1 MPSFPLRSAEP
12 ARSGGSATQAA
23 ILSPAV
29 RRWQPCSALW
39 LYVAA
44 CCFALALVSCRP
56 AEKPRGGTEA
66 AAEPVRLKLLVV
78 DDPDLAREIERQW
91 NARGS
96 GELVVEAIDR
106 KRLETMR
113 RLPADM
119 IVFPSRL
126 LGRLAMEQLIG
137 PWPISGEGAGRSDP
151 DVFPLQRFREMRWG
165 ATWYAV
171 TFGSPQFVL
180 YLRNDR
186 LEALRREIP
195 LTWEAYAELAEQLH
209 REAQSKA
216 AGVTPFALAEPL
228 GPGWA
233 APVLLARA
241 AGYVGH
247 ASQYSGLFDFT
258 SMEPLINEPPFVQ
271 ALEELV
277 AAARL
282 APPEVLEADPA
293 TVKRWFYEGK
303 VALAWGWPTRTF
315 DIAAEVDK
323 PIEVDSV
330 RFARL
335 PGARKA
341 YLFGQSEWA
350 SRGSRDDPHVPL
362 LGTAGRLGAVVR
374 GTSRRQ
380 EAAAALAWLSG
391 KEIGVTISTASPA
404 TTAYRASHRSDL
416 RWLDQGLP
424 DVLAAQYGD
433 LVQQSQSQGVAL
445 FSPRIP
451 GASRYLSVLDEAV
464 RRAVRE
470 QASAQECLDEVAKK
484 WANITREL
492 GKDAQIE
499 AYHRSLGLRR

>member
-1 MPSFPLRSAEP
+1 MPSFQLCSAEP
-12 ARSGGSATQAA
+12 ARSGGSATQGA
-23 ILSPAV
+23 ILSPPV
-29 RRWQPCSALW
+29 RRWQPCSTPW
-39 LYVAA
+39 LFLVP

-56 AEKPRGGTEA
+56 AETPRDKTETPP
-66 AAEPVRLKLLVV
+66 EPVRLKLLVV
-78 DDPDLAREIERQW
+78 DDPGLAREIERQW

-96 GELVVEAIDR
+96 GELTVEAIEG

-126 LGRLAMEQLIG
+126 LGRLVIEDLIG
-137 PWPISGEGAGRSDP
+137 PWPTSGEGAGRSDP
-151 DVFPLQRFREMRWG
+151 DIFPLQRFREMRWG

-186 LEALRREIP
+186 LASLRREP
-195 LTWEAYAELAEQLH
+195 PQTWEEYAELGGQWH
-209 REAQSKA
+209 REAQSKTGGA
-216 AGVTPFALAEPL
+216 TPFALAEPL

-258 SMEPLINEPPFVQ
+258 SMEPLVNEPPFVR

-277 AAARL
+277 EAAKL
-282 APPEVLEADPA
+282 APPAVLEADPA

-303 VALAWGWPTRTF
+303 VAMAWGWPTHTF
-315 DIAAEVDK
+315 DIAKEVDN
-323 PIEVDSV
+323 PIDVDTV
-330 RFARL
+330 GFARL
-335 PGARKA
+335 PGSRRA
-341 YLFGQSEWA
+341 YLFSQSEWEA
-350 SRGSRDDPHVPL
+350 RESRDDPRVPL
-362 LGTAGRLGAVVR
+362 LGTAGRLGAIVR

-391 KEIGVTISTASPA
+391 REIGVTISAASPA
-404 TTAYRASHRSDL
+404 TTAYRASHRADV

-424 DVLAAQYGD
+424 DVLATQYGK
-433 LVQQSQSQGVAL
+433 LVQQNQSQGTAL
-445 FSPRIP
+445 FAPRIP
-451 GASRYLSVLDEAV
+451 GASRYLSVLDDAV

-470 QASAQECLDEVAKK
+470 EVPPKQCLDEVAQK
-484 WANITREL
+484 WAAITREL
-492 GKDAQIE
+492 GKDAQVE

>member
-1 MPSFPLRSAEP
+1 MPSIQPRIAEP
-12 ARSGGSATQAA
+12 ARSRWPSTQAA
-23 ILSPAV
+23 ILSPV
-29 RRWQPCSALW
+29 TRRWQPCSAFW
-39 LYVAA
+39 KFVASS
-44 CCFALALVSCRP
+44 FLLFLLSCRP
-56 AEKPRGGTEA
+56 AEAPRGGAPPTPK
-66 AAEPVRLKLLVV
+66 PVRLKLLVV
-78 DDPDLAREIERQW
+78 DDPGLAQEIERQW

-96 GELVVEAIDR
+96 GELTVEAIER

-126 LGRLAMEQLIG
+126 LGRLAVEGLIG
-137 PWPISGEGAGRSDP
+137 PWPTSGEGAGRSDP

-186 LEALRREIP
+186 LEALRREVP
-195 LTWEAYAELAEQLH
+195 STWDAYAELAGQLH

-216 AGVTPFALAEPL
+216 AGAPPFALAEPL

-233 APVLLARA
+233 APVFLARA
-241 AGYVGH
+241 ASYIGH

-258 SMEPLINEPPFVQ
+258 SMEPLVNEPPFVQ

-277 AAARL
+277 AAAKL
-282 APPEVLEADPA
+282 APPEVLDADPP

-303 VALAWGWPTRTF
+303 VAMAWGWPTRTF

-323 PIEVDSV
+323 PIDVDVVS
-330 RFARL
+330 FARL
-335 PGARKA
+335 PGSRRA
-341 YLFGQSEWA
+341 YLFGQNAWE

-391 KEIGVTISTASPA
+391 REIGVTVSTASPA
-404 TTAYRASHRSDL
+404 TTPYRASHRADA

-424 DVLAAQYGD
+424 DVLATQYGE
-433 LVQQSQSQGVAL
+433 LVQQNQSQGTAL
-445 FSPRIP
+445 FAPRIP
-451 GASRYLSVLDEAV
+451 GASRYLSALDDAV

-470 QASAQECLDEVAKK
+470 EIPAKECLDEVARQ
-484 WANITREL
+484 WADITREL
-492 GKDAQIE
+492 GKDAQVE